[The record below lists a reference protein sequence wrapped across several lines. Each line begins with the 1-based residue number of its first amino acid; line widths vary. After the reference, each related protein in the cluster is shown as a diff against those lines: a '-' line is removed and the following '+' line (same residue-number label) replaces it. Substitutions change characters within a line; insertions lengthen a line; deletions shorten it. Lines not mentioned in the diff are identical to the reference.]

1 MVGSIMNIS
10 KNLVV
15 SFDYTLTDENKQVLD
30 SSSGSG
36 PLSYLHG
43 FENIIPGLEK
53 ELEGKTEGDAFT
65 VTVPAAEAYGERDE
79 RLVANIPLNQFE
91 DSTVVEAGMQ
101 FQAETPDGDRIVT
114 VIKVANDMATIDANH
129 PLAGMDLTFDVKI
142 AAIREATAE
151 ELEHGHPHHEGGC
164 GGCGGS
170 CGGHGDEGCDCDGD
184 DDCEG
189 GCGCGH
195 HH

>member
-1 MVGSIMNIS
+1 MVKRIMIIS

-15 SFDYTLTDENKQVLD
+15 SFDYTLTDGNKEVLD

-43 FENIIPGLEK
+43 YENIIPGLEK
-53 ELEGKTEGDAFT
+53 ELEGKSEGDAFT

-79 RLVANIPLNQFE
+79 HLVANIPLDQFE

-101 FQAETPDGDRIVT
+101 FQAETPDGDHQIVT
-114 VIKVANDMATIDANH
+114 VTKVANGMATIDANH
-129 PLAGMDLTFDVKI
+129 PLAGIDLTFDVKI
-142 AAIREATAE
+142 VAIREASAE
-151 ELEHGHPHHEGGC
+151 EIEHGHPHHEGGC

-170 CGGHGDEGCDCDGD
+170 CGEDGCDCDGD

>member
-1 MVGSIMNIS
+1 MNIT

-15 SFDYTLTDENKQVLD
+15 SFDYTLTDGNKEVLD

-53 ELEGKTEGDAFT
+53 ELEGKAEGDTFI

-79 RLVANIPLNQFE
+79 HLVANIPLDQFE
-91 DSTVVEAGMQ
+91 GAGEVEAGMQ
-101 FQAETPDGDRIVT
+101 FQAETPEGEHQIITVT
-114 VIKVANDMATIDANH
+114 KVANGMATIDGNH
-129 PLAGMDLTFDVKI
+129 PLAGIDLTFDVKI
-142 AAIREATAE
+142 VSIREATAE

-164 GGCGGS
+164 GGCGGG
-170 CGGHGDEGCDCDGD
+170 CGEDGCDCDGD

-195 HH
+195 QH

>member
-1 MVGSIMNIS
+1 MNIS

-30 SSSGSG
+30 SSSDSG

-43 FENIIPGLEK
+43 HENIIPGLEK

-65 VTVPAAEAYGERDE
+65 ITVPAAEAYGERDE
-79 RLVANIPLNQFE
+79 RLVADIPLENFE
-91 DSTVVEAGMQ
+91 DPGMVEEGMQ

-114 VIKVANDMATIDANH
+114 VTKVAADTATIDANH

-142 AAIREATAE
+142 VSIREASSE

-164 GGCGGS
+164 GGACGE
-170 CGGHGDEGCDCDGD
+170 DGCDG
-184 DDCEG
+184 
-189 GCGCGH
+189 GCGH

>member
-1 MVGSIMNIS
+1 MVKRIMNIN

-43 FENIIPGLEK
+43 YENIIPGLEK
-53 ELEGKTEGDAFT
+53 ALEGKSEGDAFV
-65 VTVPAAEAYGERDE
+65 VTVSAAEAYGERDE
-79 RLVANIPLNQFE
+79 HFVANIPLNQFE
-91 DSTVVEAGMQ
+91 DATAVEAGMQ
-101 FQAETPDGDRIVT
+101 FQAETPDGGRIVT
-114 VIKVANDMATIDANH
+114 VTKVANDMATIDANH
-129 PLAGMDLTFDVKI
+129 PLAGIDLTFDVKI
-142 AAIREATAE
+142 VAIREATAE

-170 CGGHGDEGCDCDGD
+170 CGEDGCDCDGED
-184 DDCEG
+184 DGCEG
-189 GCGCGH
+189 SCGCGH

>member
-1 MVGSIMNIS
+1 MVKNSMIIS

-43 FENIIPGLEK
+43 YENIIPGLEK
-53 ELEGKTEGDAFT
+53 ALEGKTEGDAFT

-79 RLVANIPLNQFE
+79 HFVANIPLDQFE
-91 DSTVVEAGMQ
+91 DIDVVEAGMQ
-101 FQAETPDGDRIVT
+101 FQAETPDGEQQIVT
-114 VIKVANDMATIDANH
+114 VTKVANGMATIDANH
-129 PLAGMDLTFDVKI
+129 PLAGMDLTFEVKVVSI
-142 AAIREATAE
+142 KEATAE
-151 ELEHGHPHHEGGC
+151 EIEHGHPHHAGGC
-164 GGCGGS
+164 GGCDGS
-170 CGGHGDEGCDCDGD
+170 CGEDGCDCSSGD

-195 HH
+195 NH

>member
-1 MVGSIMNIS
+1 MIIS

-15 SFDYTLTDENKQVLD
+15 SFDYTLTDGNKQVLD

-43 FENIIPGLEK
+43 HENIISGLEK
-53 ELEGKTEGDAFT
+53 ELEGKTEGDAFM
-65 VTVPAAEAYGERDE
+65 VTVPAAEAYGVRDE
-79 RLVANIPLNQFE
+79 HLVANIPLDQFE
-91 DSTVVEAGMQ
+91 DAGVVEVGMQ
-101 FQAETPDGDRIVT
+101 FQAETPDGEQQIVT
-114 VIKVANDMATIDANH
+114 VTKVAAGMATIDANH

-142 AAIREATAE
+142 VSIREASAE
-151 ELEHGHPHHEGGC
+151 EIEHGHPHHEGGC
-164 GGCGGS
+164 GGCGGN
-170 CGGHGDEGCDCDGD
+170 CEDGCDCDGD
-184 DDCEG
+184 DEG